1 MPIVRLQ
8 IDVNDKQ
15 DVNDHFGKLNEE
27 QLDGLKAIIAEYHGK
42 IRRGEI

>member
-15 DVNDHFGKLNEE
+15 EANTHFGNLSVE
-27 QLDGLKAIIAEYHGK
+27 QLAGLKAMIAEYHGK

>member
-15 DVNDHFGKLNEE
+15 EVNTHFGNLTDE
-27 QLDGLKAIIAEYHGK
+27 QLAGLKAVIAAYHGK